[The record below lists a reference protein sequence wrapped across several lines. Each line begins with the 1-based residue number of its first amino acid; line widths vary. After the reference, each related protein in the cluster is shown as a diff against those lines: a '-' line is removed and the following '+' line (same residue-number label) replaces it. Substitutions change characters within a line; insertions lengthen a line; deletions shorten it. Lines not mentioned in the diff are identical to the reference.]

1 MPAPLD
7 LLPPLLEG
15 LKVTLALAAGATVLA
30 IFASFAAG
38 LARVSHSRF
47 LRATARIY
55 IDIFRGTSALVQLF
69 WVYFALPLLGIQLDA
84 MTAGIVVLGLN
95 IGAYGAE
102 VVRGALQAV
111 PATQREAAVALN
123 FTPRQTLFRILL
135 PQSILPM
142 LPPLGNLWIELL
154 KSTALASMITLNEI
168 VFRGQLLRAST
179 FRSTEIF
186 SLILVIYF
194 LVALGMTF
202 TVRRLELRLAT
213 GRDYGGV
220 R

>member
-1 MPAPLD
+1 MPPLD

-15 LKVTLALAAGATVLA
+15 LTVTLALTAGATLVA
-30 IFASFAAG
+30 IIASFGAG
-38 LARVSHSRF
+38 IARLSQSGF
-47 LRATARIY
+47 LRAAARVY
-55 IDIFRGTSALVQLF
+55 IDVFRGTSALVQLF
-69 WVYFALPLLGIQLDA
+69 WVYFALPLLGLELPA

-111 PATQREAAVALN
+111 PAPQREAAVALN
-123 FTPRQTLFRILL
+123 FTPRQMLWRILL
-135 PQSILPM
+135 PQAILPM
-142 LPPLGNLWIELL
+142 LPPFGNLWIELL
-154 KSTALASMITLNEI
+154 KGTALASMITLNEV

-179 FRSTEIF
+179 FRSAEIF
-186 SLILVIYF
+186 SLILLLYF
-194 LVALGMTF
+194 LVALGMTM
-202 TVRRLELRLAT
+202 TMRQLERRLLI

>member
-1 MPAPLD
+1 MPPLD
-7 LLPPLLEG
+7 LLPPLLNG
-15 LKVTLALAAGATVLA
+15 LLVTLALAAGATVVAILA
-30 IFASFAAG
+30 AFGAG
-38 LARVSHSRF
+38 IGRLSQNRLLRSAARV
-47 LRATARIY
+47 Y

-69 WVYFALPLLGIQLDA
+69 WVYFALPLLGIELNA

-111 PATQREAAVALN
+111 PAPQREAAVALN
-123 FTPRQTLFRILL
+123 FTPRQTLWRILL
-135 PQSILPM
+135 PQAVLPM
-142 LPPLGNLWIELL
+142 LPPFGNLWIELL
-154 KSTALASMITLNEI
+154 KGTALASMITLNEI

-179 FRSTEIF
+179 FRSAEIF
-186 SLILVIYF
+186 SLILIVYF
-194 LVALGMTF
+194 LIALGMTY
-202 TVRRLELRLAT
+202 TMRRLERRLAL